1 MQLTPAWV
9 QDTGHRESCPD
20 PVPSQTNLAFPVPGQ
35 GNRFDSGHCQPAQHI
50 LQAYLQA
57 RPIGLCPPTQEA
69 APRQAAEEF
78 QGAGRAGFEG
88 TVLTLAWSWGDPGI
102 EQSGT
107 EGLG

>member
-9 QDTGHRESCPD
+9 QDTGHGDPCPD

-35 GNRFDSGHCQPAQHI
+35 RQHADSGHCQPAQHI
-50 LQAYLQA
+50 LQAYLSG
-57 RPIGLCPPTQEA
+57 PSHWTLPSHPEA

-78 QGAGRAGFEG
+78 QGAGRAGGFEG
-88 TVLTLAWSWGDPGI
+88 KVLTAWSWGDPGI

>member
-1 MQLTPAWV
+1 MPVGKVRLFCHPGGLLTL
-9 QDTGHRESCPD
+9 D
-20 PVPSQTNLAFPVPGQ
+20 
-35 GNRFDSGHCQPAQHI
+35 RFDSGHCQPAQHI

-88 TVLTLAWSWGDPGI
+88 TVLRLLPGAGEI
-102 EQSGT
+102 QV
-107 EGLG
+107 